1 MYMRESDSP
10 DICISVVS
18 RANEGVA
25 EERTFNFNMPR
36 PSLMGKGSGGGGKCL
51 FQFSVFST
59 CSVGDLQ
66 FDYLAHQYT
75 LDHLRASLALFEKE
89 P

>member
-10 DICISVVS
+10 DICIAIVS

-36 PSLMGKGSGGGGKCL
+36 PSLMGKGSGGGGGKCL

-66 FDYLAHQYT
+66 FDYLAH
-75 LDHLRASLALFEKE
+75 
-89 P
+89 